1 MEAIRLN
8 CNMHLAKI
16 DYTQIHSPFTE
27 IYCRRLYSWAIIL
40 SLLFQCGYNCGLTPQ
55 KKNLN
60 RRPTLQLR
68 IGANIFLLLK
78 SEGSLCYSTPWRSHC
93 SPSLSFTKKVK
104 ALVLPLFWAL
114 LCDFALIWFCV
125 EVHVVPCSPSPSLV
139 GVFPPVQGSM
149 ETSCTAQSLCTHL
162 LQKGVLDHI
171 LLWIAYLSDDFTVR
185 KNKLGKSLHDVSEE
199 NILIK
204 ISGNNWLAKLE
215 EANDHLKSPTVLLCL
230 GLVLYTTI
238 ITSRKCKPPQ
248 IF

>member
-78 SEGSLCYSTPWRSHC
+78 SEGSLCYSTLWRSHC

-104 ALVLPLFWAL
+104 LPLFWAL
-114 LCDFALIWFCV
+114 LRDFALIWFCV
-125 EVHVVPCSPSPSLV
+125 KVEVHLEGWRSMLEQYAWACCSLFSFPFPCRGLPTSTRQHGDLLHSSQPLHPSLTK
-139 GVFPPVQGSM
+139 GSLRSYSVM
-149 ETSCTAQSLCTHL
+149 DSLPF
-162 LQKGVLDHI
+162 
-171 LLWIAYLSDDFTVR
+171 WWFY
-185 KNKLGKSLHDVSEE
+185 NKK
-199 NILIK
+199 K
-204 ISGNNWLAKLE
+204 
-215 EANDHLKSPTVLLCL
+215 
-230 GLVLYTTI
+230 
-238 ITSRKCKPPQ
+238 
-248 IF
+248 